1 MSLKN
6 LSSSVQ
12 NYFIF
17 ALMLGFISISTQIIM
32 LRELLSIYYGNEL
45 VIGIILTNWMLLT
58 GLGAYIGKF
67 SERIKASGSVLH
79 ILFIILAILPF
90 ILTFLAYYLRN
101 ILFVYGTMINLFQVF
116 YSSLLLLLPFCL
128 VSGFLFTF
136 ITHIIGIKTGK
147 NLISKIYG
155 WESLGSIGGGILFNI
170 VLIWFLNTF
179 ESLMALGI
187 FILLLNVYLAFQ
199 IKQKW
204 VTLPVSILLIAFVS
218 ICFFYDVDKLAHK
231 YLYKNQQIEYFKST
245 PYGNIT
251 ITKTEGQ
258 VNFYEN
264 NLLLFST
271 QQPIQT
277 EQTVHIPFSQT
288 KKPDRVLLLS
298 GSMSEVVNEINKY
311 TIKEIDYVEINPWLI
326 KAEKEIL
333 QPEIPGNLQII
344 NKDARY
350 YIEHCKKKYDI
361 VILNLPEPSTA
372 QVNRFY
378 THEFFSSLKQNLTKD
393 AVISFS
399 LSGSSNYLSEE
410 TRALYSSVYNTLK
423 QSFKHVKIIPANSNY
438 FLASDGP
445 LSYNVTNLIHTEGI
459 QTKFVNR
466 YYLNTEMLK
475 RRGEKITSL
484 LNADVPINKDFKPI
498 TYFQKLGQWS
508 SYFQFNFWLP
518 FYIILI
524 LAVFLFIRVHP
535 VNFAMFAGGYAGA
548 SIEVILL
555 IAFQLL
561 YGYVYNL
568 VGIIV
573 TIFMAG
579 LAVGTYYRSRIL
591 RQVTIKNFHHLQL
604 AMIIF
609 SLVLPLL
616 LILFRETNLQSEL
629 IQASFMGLMFV
640 TSLMVGML
648 FSLVSSLQ
656 IKKIVNIASGVY
668 SIDLIGAAIGSFLTT
683 VYVIPKLGLIN
694 ACFIT
699 GAVIFVSVLS
709 YRLRIGKSTVN

>member
-1 MSLKN
+1 MALK
-6 LSSSVQ
+6 LSSSRSRS
-12 NYFIF
+12 YFIF

-32 LRELLSIYYGNEL
+32 LRELLSVYYGNEL
-45 VIGIILTNWMLLT
+45 VIGVILTNWMLLT
-58 GLGAYIGKF
+58 GVGAYIGKL
-67 SERIKASGSVLH
+67 SEKIHASKIFLLVLFM
-79 ILFIILAILPF
+79 LLAILPF

-101 ILFVYGTMINLFQVF
+101 VLFVYGTMINLFQVF
-116 YSSLLLLLPFCL
+116 YSSLFLLLPFCL
-128 VSGFLFTF
+128 ISGFLFTL
-136 ITHIIGIKTGK
+136 ITHLVSIKTGK
-147 NLISKIYG
+147 NFISKIYS
-155 WESLGSIGGGILFNI
+155 WESLGSIAGGILFNI
-170 VLIWFLNTF
+170 ILIWFLSTF
-179 ESLMALGI
+179 QSLLILGASM
-187 FILLLNVYLAFQ
+187 LLLNAYLAFQ

-204 VTLPVSILLIAFVS
+204 AVIPVSLLLIAFVS
-218 ICFFYDVDKLAHK
+218 VHFSYDIDKLAHN
-231 YLYKNQQIEYFKST
+231 YLYKDQQIEYFRST

-251 ITKTEGQ
+251 VTKTEGQ

-264 NLLLFST
+264 NLLLFSS
-271 QQPIQT
+271 QQPVQT

-288 KKPDRVLLLS
+288 TKNNKVLVLS
-298 GSMSEVVNEINKY
+298 GSMSEVITEINKY
-311 TIKEIDYVEINPWLI
+311 QVGEIDYVEINPYLI
-326 KAEKEIL
+326 KAEKKIIQPKLPENLNIL
-333 QPEIPGNLQII
+333 

-350 YIEHCKKKYDI
+350 YIENCHENYDI

-378 THEFFSSLKQNLTKD
+378 TREFFNSLKQILSEN
-393 AVISFS
+393 AIISFS

-410 TRALYSSVYNTLK
+410 TRALYSSVHNTLK
-423 QSFKHVKIIPANSNY
+423 HSFKHIKIIPASNNY
-438 FLASDGP
+438 FLASDKP
-445 LSYNVTNLIHTEGI
+445 LSYNVTQRVENENI

-466 YYLNTEMLK
+466 YYLNADMLH

-484 LNADVPINKDFKPI
+484 LNNNVPVNKDFKPI
-498 TYFQKLGQWS
+498 TYFQKLNQWS

-524 LAVFLFIRVHP
+524 ISAFLFIRVHP

-591 RQVTIKNFHHLQL
+591 KQVTVKNFNHLQL

-609 SLVLPLL
+609 SIILPLL
-616 LILFRETNLQSEL
+616 LILFRETTLQSGL
-629 IQASFMGLMFV
+629 IQVLFMVLMFV

-656 IKKIVNIASGVY
+656 INKIVNIASGVY

-683 VYVIPKLGLIN
+683 VYIIPKLGLIN
-694 ACFIT
+694 ACFVT
-699 GAVIFVSVLS
+699 GGVILISVLS
-709 YRLRIGKSTVN
+709 YRLRIGKQPG

>member
-1 MSLKN
+1 MILKKTI
-6 LSSSVQ
+6 SSARS
-12 NYFIF
+12 YFIF

-32 LRELLSIYYGNEL
+32 LRELLSVYYGNEL

-58 GLGAYIGKF
+58 GLGAYLGKL
-67 SERIKASGSVLH
+67 SEKIKASGRVIH

-90 ILTFLAYYLRN
+90 VLTFLAYYLRN
-101 ILFVYGTMINLFQVF
+101 VLFVYGTMINLFQIF
-116 YSSLLLLLPFCL
+116 YSSLLLLLPFCII
-128 VSGFLFTF
+128 SGFLFTF
-136 ITHIIGIKTGK
+136 ITHIVGVQTGN

-155 WESLGSIGGGILFNI
+155 WESLGSIGGGILFNVI
-170 VLIWFLNTF
+170 LIWFLSTF
-179 ESLMALGI
+179 ESLLVLGI
-187 FILLLNVYLAFQ
+187 SVLLLNVYLAFQ
-199 IKQKW
+199 IKQSW
-204 VTLPVSILLIAFVS
+204 VTIPVSVFVVAFIS
-218 ICFFYDVDKLAHK
+218 IHFLYDVDKLAHD
-231 YLYKNQQIEYFKST
+231 YLYKDQQIEYFRST

-251 ITKTEGQ
+251 VTETEGQ

-271 QQPIQT
+271 QQPVQT

-288 KKPDRVLLLS
+288 TKHDKVLLLS
-298 GSMSEVVNEINKY
+298 GSMSEVIKEMNKY
-311 TIKEIDYVEINPWLI
+311 PVRKIDYVEINPWLI
-326 KAEKEIL
+326 KAEKEIIEPDL
-333 QPEIPGNLQII
+333 PEKIQII

-350 YIEHCKKKYDI
+350 YIEHCQKKYDI
-361 VILNLPEPSTA
+361 VIINLPEPSTA

-378 THEFFSSLKQNLTKD
+378 THEFFNSLKQKLSEN

-399 LSGSSNYLSEE
+399 LSGSSNYLSKE

-423 QSFKHVKIIPANSNY
+423 QSFKHVKIIPAKSNY
-438 FLASDGP
+438 FLASDNQ
-445 LSYNVTNLIHTEGI
+445 LSYNVTSLIHARDIE
-459 QTKFVNR
+459 TKFVNK
-466 YYLNTEMLK
+466 YYLNTEMLQ
-475 RRGEKITSL
+475 RRGEKITGL
-484 LNADVPINKDFKPI
+484 LSTDVQINKDFKPI
-498 TYFQKLGQWS
+498 TYFQKLNQWS
-508 SYFQFNFWLP
+508 SYFQFNFWFP

-524 LAVFLFIRVHP
+524 VAVFLFIRVHP

-591 RQVTIKNFHHLQL
+591 KQVSVKNFHRLQL
-604 AMIIF
+604 AMIVF
-609 SLVLPLL
+609 SLILPFL
-616 LILFRETNLQSEL
+616 LILIKETNLQSEL
-629 IQASFMGLMFV
+629 IQATFMILMFV

-648 FSLVSSLQ
+648 FSIVAGLQ
-656 IKKIVNIASGVY
+656 INKIVTIASGVY

-683 VYVIPKLGLIN
+683 VYIIPRLGLIN

-699 GAVIFVSVLS
+699 GAVVVVSLLS
-709 YRLRIGKSTVN
+709 YRLRIGRQPVN